1 MVGRITGAPP
11 RLAEHSKFATGDG
24 AIRGLL
30 GNVITR
36 LLSHGA

>member
-1 MVGRITGAPP
+1 MLGRITEVPP
-11 RLAEHSKFATGDG
+11 QLAGHSKFAIGDT

-30 GNVITR
+30 GNVIAR